1 MNHAVLHTRAS
12 MRGLVIS
19 LLVHALAV
27 AWLWHAGLPRRADT
41 DAGPVKRIVV
51 RLVPIAPEVPR
62 PAPEPEVIVP
72 RSRAVPARAAPR
84 PALPQRESSDSVSVA
99 APAPIAVV
107 PEAAGNAKAT
117 ETTGTDAPS
126 VDLATARAMARLYAR
141 ESSKNLVALP
151 KRKPVVDANAD
162 HRTVD
167 RFERARRVDCQTARA
182 ESTNLLANVVLLAVD
197 LAKNAVDDS
206 GCKW

>member
-1 MNHAVLHTRAS
+1 
-12 MRGLVIS
+12 MRGLGIS

-27 AWLWHAGLPRRADT
+27 AWLWHAGLPRRAETDT
-41 DAGPVKRIVV
+41 GPVKRIEV
-51 RLVPIAPEVPR
+51 RLIPIAPEAPQ
-62 PAPEPEVIVP
+62 PAPTPEASVP
-72 RSRAVPARAAPR
+72 RSRSMQTHAAPR
-84 PALPQRESSDSVSVA
+84 PALLRREPSAIPV

-107 PEAAGNAKAT
+107 PEPADAAARPTGT
-117 ETTGTDAPS
+117 VTGTDAPA
-126 VDLATARAMARLYAR
+126 VDLATARATARLFAR

-151 KRKPVVDANAD
+151 ERKPVVDPNAD

-167 RFERARRVDCQTARA
+167 RFERARRIDCQKARA
-182 ESTNLLANVVLLAVD
+182 ESANLLANVVLLAVD